1 MNRSTPINNLAPNT
15 FVNDQQRQIVMQA
28 QQAINNMQLP
38 QNTQLNQQNGQN
50 FETQNEDDAAI
61 QEVLNQIQASTS
73 TPTEQHVA
81 PQQQLSIPAL
91 PPQPTHFVQNAPDAS
106 NPPTMQYLGQYPP
119 QPLTPQQYFD
129 NNAFAQ
135 TSTNEQ
141 NSMLSSITAVAQ
153 DVKLATF
160 VFVVFIVLH
169 FVPVDRFLLR
179 YISMDK
185 IYYYNIVTR
194 ALLAFVAVI
203 IFKKF
208 LA

>member
-1 MNRSTPINNLAPNT
+1 MNRSTPINNLTPNT

-28 QQAINNMQLP
+28 QQAITNMQLP
-38 QNTQLNQQNGQN
+38 QNTQLTPQNVQN
-50 FETQNEDDAAI
+50 FEPQNEDDAAI

-73 TPTEQHVA
+73 TPTEQPVVH
-81 PQQQLSIPAL
+81 QQPPSIPTI
-91 PPQPTHFVQNAPDAS
+91 PPQPTQFVQNTPDTGS
-106 NPPTMQYLGQYPP
+106 NPAMQYLGQYPP
-119 QPLTPQQYFD
+119 QPQQYFD
-129 NNAFAQ
+129 NNIFAQ
-135 TSTNEQ
+135 TKPNDQ
-141 NSMLSSITAVAQ
+141 NSVLSSITAVAQ

-160 VFVVFIVLH
+160 VFIIFIVLH

-203 IFKKF
+203 VFKKF
-208 LA
+208 LS